1 VNGAAVIDVAAAVLL
16 RADGSFLLAQ
26 RPAGKVYGGY
36 WEFPGGKLEPGEPPA
51 AALARELH
59 EELGLDVEAAAPWIT
74 RVYTYPHG
82 TVRLHF
88 FRVRRWTGEPH
99 GREGQAFAWQRV
111 DAIAVAPMLPAN
123 APVLR
128 ALALPDEYAVSNAT
142 EVGDEAFLAALRR
155 RLAAGLRLVQLRE
168 KTMPRERLARLAR
181 EVVPLV
187 RKAGG
192 MVLVNDDE
200 ALAREAGAN
209 GVHLTAARLATIA
222 VRPAFGWV
230 GASIHTGDELGRTE
244 RLGLDF
250 VVLGPVHPTPTH
262 PAAATLGWSGFEAI
276 ARDAAIPVFAIGGL
290 AAADLERAWAH
301 GAHGVAMIR
310 GAWGAG

>member
-1 VNGAAVIDVAAAVLL
+1 VSSGVIDVAAAVLL

-26 RPAGKVYGGY
+26 RPSGKVYGGY

-51 AALARELH
+51 KALARELH
-59 EELGLDVEAAAPWIT
+59 EELGLEIADATPWIT

-111 DAIAVAPMLPAN
+111 GAISVAPMLPAN

-128 ALALPDEYAVSNAT
+128 GLALPTEYAISNAGD
-142 EVGDEAFLAALRR
+142 VGDDTFLAVLRR
-155 RLAAGLRLVQLRE
+155 RLTAGLKLVQLRE
-168 KTMPRERLARLAR
+168 KTMPRERLARLAAK
-181 EVVPLV
+181 VAGLV
-187 RKAGG
+187 HDAGG
-192 MVLVNDDE
+192 IVLVNDDE
-200 ALAREAGAN
+200 PLAREAGAD
-209 GVHLTAARLATIA
+209 GVHLTAAKLATVEA
-222 VRPAFGWV
+222 RPAFEWV
-230 GASIHTGDELGRTE
+230 GASVHTSAELRKAE
-244 RLGLDF
+244 RLGCDLA
-250 VVLGPVHPTPTH
+250 VLGPVQPTPTH
-262 PAAATLGWSGFEAI
+262 RDGAVLGWDGFERI
-276 ARDAAIPVFAIGGL
+276 AHDAAIPVFAIGGL
-290 AAADLERAWAH
+290 GPADLERAWTH